1 MAGRGKARVRRVL
14 RLMALAMVGLLVLL
28 GAQVILALRRDYNLR
43 GPEQPIR
50 GQYGD
55 PSSPGL
61 SFVVLGDSTSVGVGT
76 TPDNSYPV
84 LLAKWLG
91 RSYRVRLEVVG
102 AGGATTRD
110 VADRQ
115 VKQALALNP
124 DLVLV
129 EIGAND
135 TTHVTPLGVVRA
147 EMAQALDALRA
158 GGPTVVVAGPPH
170 MGTSP
175 AIARP
180 LRTVTGWR
188 GAAVRRTIESE
199 VRKRGLPYIDL
210 SAGTYRQFSRD
221 APRYYSA
228 DWFHPGTAGYK
239 LWAEVMY
246 PTVLEAAR
254 IATT

>member
-1 MAGRGKARVRRVL
+1 ML
-14 RLMALAMVGLLVLL
+14 RLLALAAGGVVILL
-28 GAQVILALRRDYNLR
+28 GAQVLFALRRDYSLR

-50 GQYGD
+50 GDFGD
-55 PSSPGL
+55 PSFPKL
-61 SFVVLGDSTSVGVGT
+61 TFVVLGDSTSVGVGT
-76 TPDNSYPV
+76 TPENSYPV

-91 RSYRVRLEVVG
+91 QSFRVRLEVVG
-102 AGGATTRD
+102 AGGATTTD
-110 VADRQ
+110 VAERQ
-115 VKQALALNP
+115 VKPALALNP
-124 DLVLV
+124 DLILV
-129 EIGAND
+129 EVGAND

-147 EMAQALDALRA
+147 EMGKALDAL
-158 GGPTVVVAGPPH
+158 GGGGRTLVVAGPPH

-175 AIARP
+175 AIPRP

-210 SAGTYRQFSRD
+210 SAGTYRQFAGD

-239 LWAEVMY
+239 LWAQVMF
-246 PTVLEAAR
+246 PQVLEAAR
-254 IATT
+254 MAAT